1 MKELLTLRNE
11 QLRLEIETHHL
22 QDTEQDWSDLMK
34 YGEFLDGTVQLYHFI
49 PCKDGNPLEKPENYE
64 AIAKNWEQ
72 AKPTAKQMQKCI
84 AYQQAQDAVIFE
96 GWEYVQTGET
106 FYIQNENWGIDWYGS
121 NNPFKSEIRLF
132 PRTNNTFGDI
142 VTAGIKTYS
151 DIAEATQDNPLKMI
165 K

>member
-34 YGEFLDGTVQLYHFI
+34 YGEFLDGTVQLCDFI
-49 PCKDGNPLEKPENYE
+49 PCKDGKPLEKPEQNTPLESAQYR
-64 AIAKNWEQ
+64 
-72 AKPTAKQMQKCI
+72 MLLHD
-84 AYQQAQDAVIFE
+84 YQQAQDAVIFE

-106 FYIQNENWGIDWYGS
+106 FYIKNDNWGIDWYGGEKP
-121 NNPFKSEIRLF
+121 NDFELRLF
-132 PRTNNTFGDI
+132 PTKDKTFGTMI
-142 VTAGIKTYS
+142 SRNIKTYS
-151 DIAEATQDNPLKMI
+151 DLASATQGNPLKMR